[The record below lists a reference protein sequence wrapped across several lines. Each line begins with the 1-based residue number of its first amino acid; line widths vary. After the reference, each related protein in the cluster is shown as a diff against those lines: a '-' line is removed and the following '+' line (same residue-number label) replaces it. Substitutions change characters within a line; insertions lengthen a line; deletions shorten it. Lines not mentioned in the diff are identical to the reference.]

1 MESITASR
9 RAVSH
14 LCFHFFLIFLLATL
28 LFVEGFKKGVGTG
41 KFYFVMIFLAA
52 LSIL

>member
-14 LCFHFFLIFLLATL
+14 LCFHFFLIFLLATF
-28 LFVEGFKKGVGTG
+28 LFVEGFKDLRRGLEQESFT
-41 KFYFVMIFLAA
+41 
-52 LSIL
+52 LS